1 MIGIRQANGY
11 RTKQSQMILKVLI
24 ENQHRHLAAEQV
36 AESLKGQG
44 TAVSK
49 ATVYRHLDRLVE
61 QNLVRK
67 YIVGDGSSACYQ
79 YCGDD
84 IDRHLHY
91 HLKCV
96 CCGELFHVACD
107 FLNQLAA
114 HVFQEHHFRVDS
126 SKTVLYGVCGHCQQS
141 GKGIVHETGK

>member
-1 MIGIRQANGY
+1 MAQANGY
-11 RTKQSQMILKVLI
+11 RTKQREKILEVLVK
-24 ENQHRHLAAEQV
+24 NQDRHLDAEQV
-36 AESLKGQG
+36 AEYLKGQG

-67 YIVGDGSSACYQ
+67 YIVGDGFCACYQ

-96 CCGELFHVACD
+96 RCGELFHVACD
-107 FLNQLAA
+107 FLDTLAA
-114 HVFQEHHFRVDS
+114 HILREHHFCVDS
-126 SKTVLYGVCGHCQQS
+126 SKTVLYGLCEHCQPQS
-141 GKGIVHETGK
+141 GKEPLDETEQ